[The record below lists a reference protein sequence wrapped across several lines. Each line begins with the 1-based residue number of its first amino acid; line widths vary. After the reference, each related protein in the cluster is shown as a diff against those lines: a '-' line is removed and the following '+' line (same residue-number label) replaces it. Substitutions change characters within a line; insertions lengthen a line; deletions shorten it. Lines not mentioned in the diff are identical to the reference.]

1 MRGRLQ
7 EVLDDIWATHNQR
20 LWFVGFLKSVGYSAD
35 DIIEMIDSE
44 CKWAGYDPDVTRYQ
58 VESVFGGS
66 VRRPYVKMPVS
77 SCKPVAEFTIPPDLD
92 SQNMGLF
99 DGAVGVAYE
108 YALGKFNRRGPMVWE
123 PNKFPIYRT
132 IEGVDHHLFVID
144 IDGDELDECYRVSKE
159 IFGMTHWDW
168 YKFSGNKGYHLIQKR
183 KGKPDYES
191 MRLEAELIA
200 GLVGVSFSYKPGSGV
215 NIDPRMYHRNQ
226 LIRGFCVNMKSGNKS
241 IRV

>member
-7 EVLDDIWATHNQR
+7 GVLDDMWATHHQR
-20 LWFVGFLKSVGYSAD
+20 LWFVGFLKSVGYSTD
-35 DIIEMIDSE
+35 DVIEMIDSE

-66 VRRPYVKMPVS
+66 VLKPCKQVAVS
-77 SCKPVAEFTIPPDLD
+77 SCKPVAEFTIPPDID
-92 SQNMGLF
+92 YQNKKFF

-108 YALGKFNRRGPMVWE
+108 YAPGKFNRRGPMVWK
-123 PNKFPIYRT
+123 PDRFPIFRT

-144 IDGDELDECYRVSKE
+144 IDGDDLDESYRVSKE
-159 IFGMTHWDW
+159 VFGMTYWDW

-183 KGKPDYES
+183 KGGPDYES
-191 MRLEAELIA
+191 MRTEAELIA
-200 GLVGVSFSYKPGSGV
+200 GLAGASFEYKRGTGV

-226 LIRGFCVNMKSGNKS
+226 LIRGFSVNLRTGYISRS
-241 IRV
+241 I